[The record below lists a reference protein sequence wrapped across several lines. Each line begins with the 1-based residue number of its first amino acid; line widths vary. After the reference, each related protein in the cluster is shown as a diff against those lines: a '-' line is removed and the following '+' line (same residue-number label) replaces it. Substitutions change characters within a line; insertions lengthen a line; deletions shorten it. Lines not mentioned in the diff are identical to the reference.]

1 MAQVTQPAN
10 DRGSNSSPG
19 RLASEVPDHGL
30 PLFSKQVPHVISA
43 AHRHRY
49 KSMGW
54 EPDETWLS
62 HTGSWGAEG
71 QTALI
76 DFSAGSLNVSVCMT
90 TSDLGRRKKNA
101 EGKGVLLCGMRRR
114 QSRKSHSL
122 WAGWASRGRG
132 EGPLSAVGDEMWAGA
147 GGGVGGEV
155 CHDLELLGSHL
166 WHDTNPGELGLNLI

>member
-76 DFSAGSLNVSVCMT
+76 DFSAGSLNVSVCVT

-122 WAGWASRGRG
+122 WAGWASRAGGRG
-132 EGPLSAVGDEMWAGA
+132 PCRQWGMRCGQGQGVGW
-147 GGGVGGEV
+147 GGGV
-155 CHDLELLGSHL
+155 
-166 WHDTNPGELGLNLI
+166 P